1 MVAITLPDG
10 AVRQFDHSVT
20 GMEIAA
26 SISEGLA
33 KKALAVK
40 VNGVAWDLSRA
51 ITEDARVALI
61 VRDKADPEA
70 LEIIRHDCA
79 HVLAEAVQEL
89 FPGTQVSIGP
99 AIENGFYYDF
109 YRSEPFRPEDLETI
123 ETKMAEIIDR
133 GDSFTREIWDRET
146 AIGYFQEQNEK
157 FKVELVEDLPEDET
171 ITIYKQ
177 GRWTDL

>member
-10 AVRQFDHSVT
+10 AVRQFENAVT
-20 GMEIAA
+20 GMEVAT

-33 KKALAVK
+33 KKAMAVK
-40 VNGVAWDLSRA
+40 VNGEAWDLSRQ
-51 ITEDARVALI
+51 ITEDAEVAII

-109 YRSEPFRPEDLETI
+109 YRDEPFQKI
-123 ETKMAEIIDR
+123 
-133 GDSFTREIWDRET
+133 
-146 AIGYFQEQNEK
+146 
-157 FKVELVEDLPEDET
+157 
-171 ITIYKQ
+171 
-177 GRWTDL
+177 